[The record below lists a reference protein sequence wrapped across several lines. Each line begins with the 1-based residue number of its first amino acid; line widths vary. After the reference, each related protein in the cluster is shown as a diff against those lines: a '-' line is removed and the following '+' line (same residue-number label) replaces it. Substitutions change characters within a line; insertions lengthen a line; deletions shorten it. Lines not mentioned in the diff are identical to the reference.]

1 MITNLKAEYD
11 RRFHL
16 EEILTLGIIIIMNT
30 IMLVYTSLAD
40 VAGIFLFNFFL
51 ALLVLSVRYLN
62 RRIQNQWF
70 TDFRDL
76 NIIIAGWFIYFEH
89 HHLVP
94 LVNPYDIDAYLIH
107 IDRFLFL
114 GIDPTVLLES
124 ITHPYVTELL
134 QIVYASFYFLP
145 FSLMLLLFFRRRR
158 IDFHVVVSTLML
170 SFYICYV
177 GYYLFPAIGPR
188 FTLDHLQTFP
198 LSGVLFYDYV
208 RNFLDGYSFM
218 TRDCYPSGHALL
230 SIMTALLAYKHYRP
244 YFRIA
249 AVWAGIILFSTVYLR
264 YHYVID
270 VLTSLIIDMIVYR
283 FNPQMVQRYIYL
295 SNKATGER
303 IIPQSLNSKV

>member
-1 MITNLKAEYD
+1 MITNYKVEYD

-16 EEILTLGIIIIMNT
+16 EEILTLGILIIMNT
-30 IMLVYTSLAD
+30 IIAIYTRVGD
-40 VAGIFLFNFFL
+40 VIGIFLFNIL
-51 ALLVLSVRYLN
+51 LIILVLAIRFLH
-62 RRIQNQWF
+62 RRIPDRWF
-70 TDFRDL
+70 TDFRDI
-76 NIIIAGWFIYFEH
+76 NVIIAGWFIYFEH

-124 ITHPYVTELL
+124 ITHPLLTEFL

-145 FSLMLLLFFRRRR
+145 FSIMLILFLKGRRL
-158 IDFHVVVSTLML
+158 DFHVVVSTLML

-198 LSGVLFYDYV
+198 LSGVLFFDYV
-208 RNFLDGYSFM
+208 RSFLDGYSFM

-230 SIMTALLAYKHYRP
+230 SIMTALLSYKHYRP
-244 YFRIA
+244 YFRFA
-249 AVWAGIILFSTVYLR
+249 AVWAGIIVFSTVYLR

-270 VLTSLIIDMIVYR
+270 VTTSLIIAMIVFR
-283 FNPQMVQRYIYL
+283 FNPQMVERYIYFAKNTR
-295 SNKATGER
+295 SDR
-303 IIPQSLNSKV
+303 IAPQSINSKI

>member
-1 MITNLKAEYD
+1 MITNFKAEYD

-16 EEILTLGIIIIMNT
+16 EEILTLGIITIMNT
-30 IMLVYTSLAD
+30 IMLVYTSLID
-40 VAGIFLFNFFL
+40 VAGIFIFNLFL

-62 RRIQNQWF
+62 RRIRNQWF

-76 NIIIAGWFIYFEH
+76 NIIIVGWFIYFEH

-124 ITHPYVTELL
+124 ITLPYLTEFL
-134 QIVYASFYFLP
+134 QIAYASFYFLP
-145 FSLMLLLFFRRRR
+145 FSLMLLLFFKRRRM
-158 IDFHVVVSTLML
+158 DFHVVVSTLML

-177 GYYLFPAIGPR
+177 GYYIFPAIGPR

-208 RNFLDGYSFM
+208 RNFLDGYSFI

-270 VLTSLIIDMIVYR
+270 VLTSLIIAMIVYR
-283 FNPQMVQRYIYL
+283 FNPQMVQRYIFLY
-295 SNKATGER
+295 KKVPGER
-303 IIPQSLNSKV
+303 IFSQSLDSKV

>member
-11 RRFHL
+11 QRFHL
-16 EEILTLGIIIIMNT
+16 EEILTLGILIIMNT
-30 IMLVYTSLAD
+30 IMAIYTRVGD
-40 VAGIFLFNFFL
+40 VIGIFLFNTL
-51 ALLVLSVRYLN
+51 LIMLVLAVRFLH
-62 RRIQNQWF
+62 RRIRGQWF
-70 TDFRDL
+70 TDFRDI
-76 NIIIAGWFIYFEH
+76 NIVIAGWFIYFEH

-124 ITHPYVTELL
+124 ITHPLLTEFL

-145 FSLMLLLFFRRRR
+145 FSIMLILFFKGRRM
-158 IDFHVVVSTLML
+158 DFHVVVSTLML

-230 SIMTALLAYKHYRP
+230 SIMTALLSYKHYRP
-244 YFRIA
+244 YFRFA
-249 AVWAGIILFSTVYLR
+249 AVWAGIIVFSTVYLR

-270 VLTSLIIDMIVYR
+270 VITSLIIAMIVFK
-283 FNPQMVQRYIYL
+283 FNPQMVQKYIYFTKNAR
-295 SNKATGER
+295 SDR
-303 IIPQSLNSKV
+303 IAPQSINSKI